1 MQKQARGR
9 FIWLKDFGNV
19 KCFHAMKE
27 ILKYLCCVIIFLH
40 TTVLYPQ
47 VPSNYDPLPSW
58 NEGPV
63 KSSIISYVQKV
74 TDSSSGHY
82 IPPND
87 RIATFDNDGTLW
99 AERPVV
105 QELFAIHQVK
115 KMVNK

>member
-63 KSSIISYVQKV
+63 KSSIISYVQKEGDV
-74 TDSSSGHY
+74 MESE
-82 IPPND
+82 
-87 RIATFDNDGTLW
+87 ATHLSNRKWYSANWNVSTHSYYEDGI
-99 AERPVV
+99 
-105 QELFAIHQVK
+105 F
-115 KMVNK
+115 